1 MGNVHMEARQV
12 NYRGGE
18 KPMSVEEAI
27 KEAGSS
33 YVLPVADPETLGGI
47 KQGDGLYIDGEGV
60 ADVYLKTNGGL
71 MFDESG
77 AIYAQV
83 QHNDNYNINTGNQI
97 RIGSFISGQ
106 DDYNLYRSC
115 IDCGA
120 GPNNTTKKVTFELSA
135 NGMDRHIIDIR
146 GIAIGANSSYK
157 EILPVPYTALNT
169 ADQLQLYH
177 DGVDSICLRASG
189 NFTGYN
195 VMVYVLYYETETPT
209 PPEP

>member
-1 MGNVHMEARQV
+1 MGNVHMEARQI

-27 KEAGSS
+27 KAAGSS

-60 ADVYLKTNGGL
+60 ADVYLQTNGGL
-71 MFDESG
+71 NFDESG
-77 AIYAQV
+77 ALYAQV
-83 QHNDNYNINTGNQI
+83 QHNDNYNVGHQI
-97 RIGSFISGQ
+97 RIGSFISGN
-106 DDYNLYRSC
+106 DGFNLYRYC
-115 IDCGA
+115 VDCSA

-146 GIAIGANSSYK
+146 GIAIGSNSSYK

-195 VMVYVLYYETETPT
+195 ILVYVLYYETETP
-209 PPEP
+209 EP

>member
-1 MGNVHMEARQV
+1 MGNVNMEARQIH
-12 NYRGGE
+12 YRGGE

-60 ADVYLKTNGGL
+60 ADVNLKTNGGL
-71 MFDESG
+71 NFDESG

-83 QHNDNYNINTGNQI
+83 QHNDNYNVGHQI
-97 RIGSFISGQ
+97 RIGTFISGN
-106 DDYNLYRSC
+106 DGFNLYRAC
-115 IDCGA
+115 VDCSA
-120 GPNNTTKKVTFELSA
+120 GPSNTTKKVTFELSA
-135 NGMDRHIIDIR
+135 DGMDRHIIDIR
-146 GIAIGANSSYK
+146 GIAIGASSSFK

-195 VMVYVLYYETETPT
+195 ILVYVLYYETETP
-209 PPEP
+209 EP